1 MKRLLEGTQDIYYIG
16 ADDREMRLF
25 ENQYHTPEGIS
36 YNSYLIRDEK
46 CIVMDTADERVADKW
61 FANLEEA
68 LDGREPD
75 YLVVHHMEPDH
86 SACVKAFSDKYPD
99 AKLIVNAKTLTF
111 LEQFFDEDFTEKSV
125 LVKEGDMF
133 ETGSH
138 SLKFIMAPM
147 VHWPEVMV
155 AYDLKSKALFSADA
169 FGTFGTLEGNITE
182 PGDDWAREAS
192 RYYINIVGK
201 YGNPVSNLLKKVVA
215 AAPDLKMICPLHG
228 PVLTQDIG
236 RYLEYYTKWS
246 AYEADLEGTFIVHAS
261 LHGNTRDIAIR
272 FGQMLQHKGE
282 AVAFSDLTTDDIP
295 AAVAKA
301 FRFGK
306 IVLMSSTY
314 EGDIMPAMN
323 DFLYRLTLK
332 GCMNKRI
339 GIVENYS
346 WGPVAGKKMRAMV
359 EAMKGMEIAEP
370 LVSVKTRLT
379 AETEAEIVKL
389 ADVIIDK

>member
-1 MKRLLEGTQDIYYIG
+1 MIRLLEGTENIYYIG

-46 CIVMDTADERVADKW
+46 CVVMDTADERVKDEW

-68 LDGREPD
+68 LEGRTPD
-75 YLVVHHMEPDH
+75 YLVVSHMEPDH
-86 SACVKAFSDKYPD
+86 SACVEAFTEKYPE
-99 AKLIVNAKTLTF
+99 AKLIVNAKTLVF
-111 LEQFFDEDFTEKSV
+111 LKQFFDEDYTDRSAV
-125 LVKEGDMF
+125 VKEGDVF
-133 ETGSH
+133 DTGIH
-138 SLKFIMAPM
+138 KLKFIMAPM

-155 AYDLKSKALFSADA
+155 SYDTESKVLFSADA
-169 FGTFGTLEGNITE
+169 FGTFGVLDGKITD

-201 YGNPVSNLLKKVVA
+201 YGNPVANLLKKVEAEA
-215 AAPDLKMICPLHG
+215 ADLKMICSLHG
-228 PVLTQDIG
+228 PVLTEDLGKYIG
-236 RYLEYYTKWS
+236 YYKKWS

-261 LHGNTRDIAIR
+261 LHGNTREIALQ
-272 FGQMLQHKGE
+272 FGQMLEAKGE
-282 AVAFSDLTTDDIP
+282 AVAYSDLTVDDIP

-314 EGDIMPAMN
+314 ENEIMPAMN

-332 GCMNKRI
+332 GCVNKKI

-346 WGPVAGKKMRAMV
+346 WGPVAGKKMREMA

-370 LVSVKTRLT
+370 LVSVKTRLDDVSKGQLEELA
-379 AETEAEIVKL
+379 AEMTK
-389 ADVIIDK
+389 

>member
-1 MKRLLEGTQDIYYIG
+1 MLYLLDGTKDIFYIG
-16 ADDREMRLF
+16 ADDRDMRLF

-46 CIVMDTADERVADKW
+46 CVVMDTADERVREQW
-61 FANLEEA
+61 LANLEEA
-68 LDGREPD
+68 LEGKTPD
-75 YLVVHHMEPDH
+75 YLVVSHMEPDH
-86 SACVKAFSDKYPD
+86 SACVKAFTEEYPE
-99 AKLIVNAKTLTF
+99 AKLIVNAKTLVF
-111 LEQFFDEDFTEKSV
+111 LKQFFGEDFSGRAEI
-125 LVKEGDMF
+125 VKEGDIID
-133 ETGSH
+133 TGSH
-138 SLKFIMAPM
+138 KLKFIMAPM

-155 AYDLKSKALFSADA
+155 AYDTVSKALFSADA
-169 FGTFGTLEGNITE
+169 FGTFGVLDGKIAD

-201 YGNPVSNLLKKVVA
+201 YGNPVSNLLKKVTE

-228 PVLTQDIG
+228 PVLTEDIG

-246 AYEADLEGTFIVHAS
+246 SYEADRGGTFIVHAS
-261 LHGNTRDIAIR
+261 LHGNTREIALQ
-272 FGQMLQHKGE
+272 FGQMLASKGE
-282 AVAFSDLTTDDIP
+282 AVAYSDLTVDDIP

-314 EGDIMPAMN
+314 ENDIMPAMN

-332 GCMNKRI
+332 GCMNKKM

-346 WGPVAGKKMRAMV
+346 WGAVAGKKMRNLV
-359 EAMKGMEIAEP
+359 EAMKGMEIVEP
-370 LVSVKTRLT
+370 LVSVKTRLDAQSEEQLEQL
-379 AETEAEIVKL
+379 AE
-389 ADVIIDK
+389 VIAG